1 MIDYFPG
8 DSATRA
14 EVALQDFVALVDTVL
29 SPGEPHAADRAIRPL
44 AIGEYQVARG
54 RRGSGC
60 GSIASRVHG

>member
-29 SPGEPHAADRAIRPL
+29 RATHADRAIRPL